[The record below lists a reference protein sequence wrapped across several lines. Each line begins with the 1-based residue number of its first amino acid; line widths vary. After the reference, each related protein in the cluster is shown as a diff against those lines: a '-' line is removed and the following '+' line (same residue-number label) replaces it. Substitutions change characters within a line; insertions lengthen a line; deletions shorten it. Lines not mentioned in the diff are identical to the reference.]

1 MAKAKAKVIG
11 GGLAGCEAA
20 WQLARRGVDVTL
32 YEMRPRANTP
42 FHQTAHLAELVCSN
56 SFKSDDPLRAPGM
69 LKAELKRLGSLLMDV
84 ADETRVPAGAA
95 LAVDREHFSAAVE
108 RGLEGLDNVQIVREP
123 VESLRGFLDEP
134 GAPVILATG
143 PATHPPVFAE
153 LKQLLGGDSLY
164 FYDAT
169 SPIIAGD
176 SLDMSR
182 LFFASRYGK
191 GTGNDYL
198 NAPLDEN
205 EYIAFRRALLA
216 AELAPL
222 HGGDEFVPFEGCLP
236 IEELARRSEGAM
248 RFGPLRPVG
257 LKREGGKVEGLYA
270 AVQLRRE
277 DALQKAWSLVGF
289 QTRLTQKAQKE
300 VFARIPGLENACFL
314 RFGRMHRNNYICAPR
329 HLLPTLQLRAHPYIL
344 FAGQLTGLEGYVAAT
359 ATGLVAGLNA
369 ARLAQGSKPLE
380 FPHETA
386 TGAMLRYMVE
396 ADPDD
401 YSPTAFMLSMLPP
414 ITGTRGKRARHQAL
428 SERAKTKLES
438 FVRERIPAK

>member
-1 MAKAKAKVIG
+1 MVEASVIG

-20 WQLARRGVDVTL
+20 YQLARRGVKTTL
-32 YEMRPRANTP
+32 YEMRPSAATP
-42 FHQTAHLAELVCSN
+42 FHQTAHLAELICSN

-69 LKAELKRLGSLLMDV
+69 LKAELKRLGSLLMGV

-95 LAVDREHFSAAVE
+95 LAVDREQFSAEIE
-108 RGLEGLDNVQIVREP
+108 RRLGELENVRVFREP
-123 VESLRGFLDEP
+123 VESLRWFLDKP
-134 GAPVILATG
+134 DAPVILATG
-143 PATHPPVFAE
+143 PATHPPLFTE
-153 LKQLLGGDSLY
+153 LMQLLGEGSLY

-169 SPIIAGD
+169 SPIVAGD

-191 GTGNDYL
+191 GAGSDYL

-205 EYIAFRRALLA
+205 EYLAFRRALLS

-222 HGGDEFVPFEGCLP
+222 HEGDEFTPFEGCLP

-257 LKREGGKVEGLYA
+257 LKCDGEKVSGLYA

-289 QTRLTQKAQKE
+289 QTRLTQGSQKD
-300 VFARIPGLENACFL
+300 VFTRIPGLENARFL

-329 HLLPTLQLRAHPYIL
+329 HLLPTLQLRAHPHVL

-359 ATGLVAGLNA
+359 ATGLVAGINA
-369 ARLAQGSKPLE
+369 AQIAQGNKPLE
-380 FPHETA
+380 FPRETA
-386 TGAMLRYMVE
+386 TGALLRYMVE
-396 ADPDD
+396 ADAGN
-401 YSPTAFMLSMLPP
+401 YFPTAFMLSMLPP
-414 ITGTRGKRARHQAL
+414 AAGARGKRARHQAY
-428 SERAKTKLES
+428 SDRAKNELES
-438 FVRERIPAK
+438 FIRDRLPAK